1 MTIED
6 YIEIL
11 STLDVDTRDRK
22 LITSLSSQIKKNIG
36 LTDRQHSLAKKKV
49 KEYEKEFS
57 KNGYDINDGLDNL
70 RHPYREIDRSKKVFL
85 VEKESFTLFD
95 NEKKVMIGITF
106 PYSNKM
112 IKHINFIKSLQDRND
127 YDSKSKTH
135 FLKLNEKN
143 VFEIVDRLKECNFEI
158 DEELLNFYNII
169 QKFIE
174 SKNDFIPGIV
184 NYKFV
189 NTSKIAEEYAIKILG
204 VPTVKNLA
212 LYYDRKDILGLNLF
226 DSNELNRSFSMLTP
240 LAEKIAKL
248 ENKNIFMSKIIHT
261 FFDVC
266 NVINEL
272 KRFPLLVILSKGQE
286 NQDLVDLI
294 DSLQK
299 FIDIKD
305 ISVLFRLDN
314 ISGNNIDF
322 NENVKKFKL
331 NNKITEATQV
341 IIINNEK
348 LPKPLLISKWQPTTT
363 LLLAS
368 IRHSRLVSTY
378 YNKCELVIHFDTQ
391 PTTWIHQKTT
401 EI

>member
-49 KEYEKEFS
+49 KEYEKEFL

-85 VEKESFTLFD
+85 VEKDSFTWVD
-95 NEKKVMIGITF
+95 NEKRVMIGITF

-299 FIDIKD
+299 FIDIEN

-341 IIINNEK
+341 VILNNEK

-378 YNKCELVIHFDTQ
+378 YNKSDLVIHYDAQ